1 MPGDVVTGASGHDAQ
16 RHARRGDDVHP
27 EVDHAVPAD
36 DDQCLDVPVWPVAQ
50 EGPPCATRL
59 LVGAATDAEDLVV
72 GLGQQP
78 AGDVVGGSM
87 TPST

>member
-1 MPGDVVTGASGHDAQ
+1 
-16 RHARRGDDVHP
+16 
-27 EVDHAVPAD
+27 
-36 DDQCLDVPVWPVAQ
+36 VWPVAQ

-59 LVGAATDAEDLVV
+59 LVGAATDVEDLVV